1 MNSYNFDNNRLSSN
15 YNTLLELYKI
25 ALNNAEKVKIYS
37 QLDTINKYLA
47 PGKYPKLSRPKKH

>member
-25 ALNNAEKVKIYS
+25 APNNAEKVKIYS
-37 QLDTINKYLA
+37 QLDTINKF
-47 PGKYPKLSRPKKH
+47 